1 MAPGD
6 TNTWHFTLVGT
17 IIEGTAEEGYPAGEV
32 VVMGNGRLMDEA
44 DGGIVD
50 CLLGLSARD
59 ALETGESAPKAVAL
73 LT

>member
-32 VVMGNGRLMDEA
+32 VVMGNGRLMNEA
-44 DGGIVD
+44 DGGIMD
-50 CLLGLSARD
+50 WLLGSGADD
-59 ALETGESAPKAVAL
+59 ALIVSEPIP
-73 LT
+73 